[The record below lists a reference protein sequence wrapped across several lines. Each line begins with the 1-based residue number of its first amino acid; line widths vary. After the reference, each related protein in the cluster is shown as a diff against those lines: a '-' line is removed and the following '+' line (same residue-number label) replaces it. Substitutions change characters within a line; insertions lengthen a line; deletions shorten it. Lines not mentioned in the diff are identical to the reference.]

1 MQRQTECSQRKLFV
15 VETPPS
21 QVQKEYITFQRDRN
35 IYMKPF
41 RVMAT
46 RERSLTYFCSW
57 GQGVTG
63 PLLWKDAECVHPSL
77 KGVKMVSASNSE
89 VTYCQILK

>member
-1 MQRQTECSQRKLFV
+1 
-15 VETPPS
+15 
-21 QVQKEYITFQRDRN
+21 
-35 IYMKPF
+35 MKRF
-41 RVMAT
+41 GLIAT
-46 RERSLTYFCSW
+46 RERPLTYFYSW